1 MVASSKPV
9 VKTDLAGQTL
19 VTLRTLTE
27 ENPASLE
34 TYLKLGGYAAL
45 KRIVTE
51 KVKPTDIITEIKT
64 SGLRG
69 RANASYFTYADG
81 RQPGITRYLLEVGWL
96 CRIKTHRD

>member
-9 VKTDLAGQTL
+9 IKTDLAGQTL

-27 ENPASLE
+27 DNPASLD

-51 KVKPTDIITEIKT
+51 KVKPTDIITEIKKIWLT
-64 SGLRG
+64 WSWWR
-69 RANASYFTYADG
+69 RFSYRT
-81 RQPGITRYLLEVGWL
+81 
-96 CRIKTHRD
+96 